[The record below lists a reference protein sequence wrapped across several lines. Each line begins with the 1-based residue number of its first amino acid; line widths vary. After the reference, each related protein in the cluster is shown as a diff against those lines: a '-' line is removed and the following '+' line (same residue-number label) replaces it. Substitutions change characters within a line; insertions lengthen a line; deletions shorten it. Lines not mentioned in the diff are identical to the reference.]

1 MKNRITQIIKNMKT
15 VRQMAMALV
24 FVFTLTAAAQ
34 SQSSVAHIDV
44 SALLAEMPEMK
55 AAQAELK
62 KLQETYRADIESSMT
77 ELKNKYQQYSNEAES
92 QSEEENQ
99 KRAQELQGFEK
110 NIGDA
115 QQAAQQELAKKQ
127 AELFEPISI
136 KAKAAIEKVAAAQG
150 FDYVVDASPGLGIIV
165 AKGKDLLP
173 EVKQE
178 LGF

>member
-1 MKNRITQIIKNMKT
+1 MKQLKN
-15 VRQMAMALV
+15 VAVALV
-24 FVFTLTAAAQ
+24 LFVAATGFVNAQ
-34 SQSSVAHIDV
+34 SKVAHINV
-44 SALLAEMPEMK
+44 TELLSEMPEMI

-77 ELKNKYQQYSNEAES
+77 ELKNKYTQYSNEATS
-92 QSEEENQ
+92 KSEEENQ
-99 KRAQELQGFEK
+99 KRAAELQGFEK
-110 NIGDA
+110 NIGEA

-127 AELFEPISI
+127 AELFEPISV

-150 FDYVVDASPGLGIIV
+150 YDYVVDASPGLGVIV

-173 EVKQE
+173 DVKQE